1 MGMSIEERQGHI
13 QFEYD
18 GIVVKGAFPAT
29 EEQLE
34 KAGGMGDPYAHF
46 ECEDERKQTYVRA
59 KWFLYHFDHWEEMKY
74 KVWRP
79 TDFGAFVKDFVE
91 TVLKARV
98 ISFKENITDGEPG
111 KVY

>member
-13 QFEYD
+13 QFKYG
-18 GIVVKGAFPAT
+18 GIVVKGVFPAT
-29 EEQLE
+29 SEQAE
-34 KAGGMGDPYAHF
+34 KDWLHDWYAHF
-46 ECEDERKQTYVRA
+46 ECEDHRTLFYIRYLWSE
-59 KWFLYHFDHWEEMKY
+59 YHFDHWEEMKY

>member
-34 KAGGMGDPYAHF
+34 KAGEMGDPYAHF
-46 ECEDERKQTYVRA
+46 ECEDERKQTVVRA
-59 KWFLYHFDHWEEMKY
+59 KWFLYHDERREEMQY
-74 KVWRP
+74 RVWRP
-79 TDFGAFVKDFVE
+79 TDFNHYVRDFI
-91 TVLKARV
+91 TNVLKARI
-98 ISFKENITDGEPG
+98 ISFREHVPEFDPQ